1 MYKINFQ
8 KPIHIHFIGIG
19 GINEGGGGGNF
30 KVVIAVN
37 TGWQRFFLKK
47 ASLYQDPMQKNHL

>member
-19 GINEGGGGGNF
+19 GISMS
-30 KVVIAVN
+30 
-37 TGWQRFFLKK
+37 WQRFFLKK